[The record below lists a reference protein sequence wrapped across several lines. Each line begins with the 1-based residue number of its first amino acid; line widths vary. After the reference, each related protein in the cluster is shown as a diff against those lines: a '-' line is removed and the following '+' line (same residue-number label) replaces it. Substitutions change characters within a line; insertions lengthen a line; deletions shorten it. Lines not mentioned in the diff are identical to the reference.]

1 MSAYH
6 DDQEI
11 RSEIDVYLRR
21 NARRQSNLGLDSTTQ
36 ERLAAS
42 REWHKDV
49 KEIRK
54 LDPEFARVVE
64 AQE

>member
-6 DDQEI
+6 DDQVI